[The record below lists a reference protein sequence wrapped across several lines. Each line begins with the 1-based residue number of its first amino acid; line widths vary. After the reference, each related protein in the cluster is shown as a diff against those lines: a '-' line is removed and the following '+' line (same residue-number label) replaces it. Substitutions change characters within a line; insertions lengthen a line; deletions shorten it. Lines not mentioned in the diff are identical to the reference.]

1 MRSFRDFSFRKLI
14 ILKGNKS
21 GKYIMLIEIS
31 EGEALDRL
39 SILEIKNNRITDS
52 LQLLEIQKEILSLS
66 SIYSL
71 KNKYILYSQNLFFS
85 FVKKKIY

>member
-1 MRSFRDFSFRKLI
+1 
-14 ILKGNKS
+14 
-21 GKYIMLIEIS
+21 MLIEIS

-71 KNKYILYSQNLFFS
+71 KNKYILYYKLLVN
-85 FVKKKIY
+85 INIAIAAIT